1 MRTMFGG
8 YGAAPASNS
17 ITFMSQAA
25 IDAGVPQSL
34 GLRKRICPAR
44 GVRRLTKADMAFND
58 ATPALTVDP
67 ETYEVTVD
75 GEKVTCEPA
84 HVLAMAQRY
93 FLF

>member
-1 MRTMFGG
+1 
-8 YGAAPASNS
+8 
-17 ITFMSQAA
+17 MSQAA

-34 GLRKRICPAR
+34 GLRKKVCPAH

-84 HVLAMAQRY
+84 EVLAMAQRY

>member
-1 MRTMFGG
+1 MRECPRAWGCARRSG
-8 YGAAPASNS
+8 RPA
-17 ITFMSQAA
+17 
-25 IDAGVPQSL
+25 G
-34 GLRKRICPAR
+34 KE
-44 GVRRLTKADMAFND
+44 DMAFND

>member
-1 MRTMFGG
+1 
-8 YGAAPASNS
+8 
-17 ITFMSQAA
+17 
-25 IDAGVPQSL
+25 
-34 GLRKRICPAR
+34 
-44 GVRRLTKADMAFND
+44 MAFND

>member
-1 MRTMFGG
+1 
-8 YGAAPASNS
+8 
-17 ITFMSQAA
+17 
-25 IDAGVPQSL
+25 
-34 GLRKRICPAR
+34 
-44 GVRRLTKADMAFND
+44 MAFND

-84 HVLAMAQRY
+84 EVLAMAQRY

>member
-1 MRTMFGG
+1 
-8 YGAAPASNS
+8 
-17 ITFMSQAA
+17 MSQAA

-34 GLRKRICPAR
+34 GLRKKICPAR

-58 ATPALTVDP
+58 ATPALSVDP